1 MERKTEEK
9 PFERGFCPLIVAFF
23 CIGLALRLP
32 TLYSTDMTKF
42 IIVLIVLIVEV
53 FGIATVIKAA
63 INKFGNKNK

>member
-42 IIVLIVLIVEV
+42 IIVLIVEV
-53 FGIATVIKAA
+53 FGMATVIKAA

>member
-1 MERKTEEK
+1 MS
-9 PFERGFCPLIVAFF
+9 FNSSIF

-42 IIVLIVLIVEV
+42 IIVLIVEV